1 MNIKKFNK
9 ENRTNF
15 EEKDLKRN
23 EKGLYLIAYQ
33 LDDSV
38 DTKCVEKPFD
48 IAKRYIKACSLLQR
62 RIENFLNKKD
72 CYYDVKEN
80 KYNYFWINR
89 VKIYIDEELGIIE
102 DIEEITTIL
111 EKEIKI

>member
-9 ENRTNF
+9 ENGTNF

-23 EKGLYLIAYQ
+23 EKGLYLISYQ

-62 RIENFLNKKD
+62 RIENFLNK
-72 CYYDVKEN
+72 
-80 KYNYFWINR
+80 
-89 VKIYIDEELGIIE
+89 
-102 DIEEITTIL
+102 
-111 EKEIKI
+111 